1 VLAAP
6 PTLAALLDDPAR
18 AADVPAA
25 EVPKLIV
32 QCGAEHHRLAALETA
47 LASRLAPGE
56 REGTAIGD
64 ALTVE
69 DVARR
74 TGMSVAWLYR
84 ELRAGRLPFARR
96 HGRRV
101 KFDPVGLKRW
111 LDRRPAR

>member
-1 VLAAP
+1 MAAP
-6 PTLAALLDDPAR
+6 PDLAALLADPAR
-18 AADVPAA
+18 ATDVPAA
-25 EVPKLIV
+25 EVPKLIAE
-32 QCGAEHHRLAALETA
+32 CGAEHHRLAGLETV
-47 LASRLAPGE
+47 LASRLAPAD
-56 REGTAIGD
+56 REATAKGD

-84 ELRAGRLPFARR
+84 EFRAGRLPFARR

-101 KFDPVGLKRW
+101 KFDPVGLQRW

>member
-1 VLAAP
+1 MASP
-6 PTLAALLDDPAR
+6 PDLAALLADPAR
-18 AADVPAA
+18 VADVPPADA
-25 EVPKLIV
+25 KKLIL
-32 QCGAEHHRLAALETA
+32 QCSAEHHRLAALETA

-56 REGTAIGD
+56 REGTATGD

-74 TGMSVAWLYR
+74 TGMSVAYLYR
-84 ELRAGRLPFARR
+84 EFRAGRLPFARR

-101 KFDPVGLKRW
+101 KFDPVGLQRW

>member
-1 VLAAP
+1 MAAP

-18 AADVPAA
+18 VVDVPAA
-25 EVPKLIV
+25 EVQKLIL
-32 QCGAEHHRLAALETA
+32 QCSAEHHRLAALETA

-56 REGTAIGD
+56 RETTAIGD

-84 ELRAGRLPFARR
+84 AARAGRLPFARR
-96 HGRRV
+96 IGRRLV
-101 KFDPVGLKRW
+101 FDPTGCDRW
-111 LDRRPAR
+111 MARRRPG

>member
-1 VLAAP
+1 VPAP
-6 PTLAALLDDPAR
+6 PDLAALLADPAR
-18 AADVPAA
+18 VVDVPAA
-25 EVPKLIV
+25 GVSKLIV

-84 ELRAGRLPFARR
+84 AARAGRLPFARR
-96 HGRRV
+96 IGRRLV
-101 KFDPVGLKRW
+101 FDPTGCDRW
-111 LDRRPAR
+111 MARRRAR